1 MRIAVIGSRGIV
13 IENIGQ
19 YLPPCQEIISGGAQG
34 VDACA
39 AAFAR
44 ANGIKL
50 TEILPQYERYG
61 RAAPILRNK
70 RIVDMAD
77 TVIAF
82 WDGTSKGT
90 KSVIRYAQQSG
101 KHCRIILMDS
111 CHISP
116 KSFS

>member
-13 IENIGQ
+13 VENIGQ

-34 VDACA
+34 VDTCA
-39 AAFAR
+39 AAFAQ
-44 ANGIKL
+44 ANKIKL
-50 TEILPQYERYG
+50 TEVLPQYERYG

-70 RIVDMAD
+70 QIVDMAD
-77 TVIAF
+77 MVIAF

-90 KSVIRYAQQSG
+90 QSVILYAQQAG
-101 KHCRIILMDS
+101 KPCRVILMDS